1 MMLPFSLA
9 KVGEAAVV
17 AAALE
22 VEKVQALEA
31 VKVQALH
38 PPAVVARQ
46 GHLASQLLEKAH

>member
-1 MMLPFSLA
+1 MLPSSLA